1 MNQDAVKSAL
11 HDCIEHARG
20 DGITLGTM
28 LATLGQAG
36 FCFAALLLAVPF
48 VQPFSLG
55 PLTMIGGI
63 TFAALGWQMGRGRSC
78 PDLPKAANELRI
90 HGPGWVRVLEFC
102 ARLLSFCRRFTR
114 VRQENWVSGPWGERF
129 VGWLIFAGGLLLA
142 MPMASLPFN
151 NSLPALMIV
160 FACIGWLERDG
171 LMTLVSLGWGVATI
185 LYFVAVGVAFFI
197 FGSKIFVWISN
208 WWPF

>member
-1 MNQDAVKSAL
+1 MNQAAVKSAL
-11 HDCIEHARG
+11 RDCIDHARG
-20 DGITLGTM
+20 EGTTLGGM

-63 TFAALGWQMGRGRSC
+63 TFTVLGWQMGRGR
-78 PDLPKAANELRI
+78 PFPVLPKAAMDMRL
-90 HGPGWVRVLEFC
+90 HGKGWVGALEFC
-102 ARLLSFCRRFTR
+102 EKLLTFCRKFTR
-114 VRQENWVSGPWGERF
+114 VRKEHWVSGARGERF

-160 FACIGWLERDG
+160 FACVGWLERDG
-171 LMTLVSLGWGVATI
+171 LMVFVSLAWGVATI
-185 LYFVAVGVAFFI
+185 LYFAAVAVAFFF
-197 FGSKIFVWISN
+197 FGAAVFSWMSA

>member
-1 MNQDAVKSAL
+1 MNQAAVKSSL
-11 HDCIEHARG
+11 KDCIDHARS
-20 DGITLGTM
+20 DGITLHAM

-48 VQPFSLG
+48 LQPFSLG

-63 TFAALGWQMGRGRSC
+63 TFTVLGWQMGHGK
-78 PDLPKAANELRI
+78 PFPVLPKAAMDLRI
-90 HGPGWVRVLEFC
+90 HGKGWVRLLEFC
-102 ARLLSFCRRFTR
+102 QKLLSFCRRFTR
-114 VRQENWVSGPWGERF
+114 IRQEHWVSGEKGERF
-129 VGWLIFAGGLLLA
+129 VGWLICAGGLLLA
-142 MPMASLPFN
+142 MPMANLPFN

-171 LMTLVSLGWGVATI
+171 LMVIVSLGWGVATI
-185 LYFVAVGVAFFI
+185 LYFVAVVVAFVLLGSQI
-197 FGSKIFVWISN
+197 FAWLSG